1 MKQATEMNAHVAM
14 PIIQYNPSID
24 VLFKKNSKNVSLE
37 TIPACYDD
45 NDDGDD
51 GDASFFPLPL

>member
-1 MKQATEMNAHVAM
+1 MNAHVAM